1 MKTFQKVVAVLLL
14 IVAPFIVV
22 AQQQEDPWKPDQ
34 LMEPADLA
42 QKIENN
48 ATNVYI
54 FNIGPAGNIKNAI
67 EIGDGRDEASQ
78 TNFAEQISKLSK
90 DAEIVIYC
98 GCCPFVNCPNIRPI
112 FNTLNEQQF
121 VNHKLLNLPKNLKVD
136 WIDKGFPMSK

>member
-1 MKTFQKVVAVLLL
+1 MKTLQKVVAVLLL

-48 ATNVYI
+48 APNVYI
-54 FNIGPAGNIKNAI
+54 FNIGPAGSIKNAI
-67 EIGDGRDEASQ
+67 EIGDGKEKESQ
-78 TNFAEQISKLSK
+78 TSIEEQLINLPK
-90 DAEIVIYC
+90 DTEIVIYC
-98 GCCPFVNCPNIRPI
+98 GCCPFVNCPNVRPI